1 LFPLKKRK
9 VFIFFTTN
17 HVYMRQILLSLA
29 VAVLALPVFADDKT
43 LVNTD
48 KTGVALQ
55 GYDPVAFCTDG
66 KPIKGT
72 ADFQST
78 DHDVVYRFATAEH
91 KALFDANPGKY
102 EPAFGGYC
110 AFVVAKGHLASVEV
124 AAFQVVDGHLL
135 MQHSLGVRDA
145 FNKNQKD
152 NLATATATW
161 PKLVEEKGK

>member
-1 LFPLKKRK
+1 
-9 VFIFFTTN
+9 
-17 HVYMRQILLSLA
+17 MRQILLLLA
-29 VAVLALPVFADDKT
+29 VAVLALPAFADDKT

-55 GYDPVAFCTDG
+55 GYDPVAFFTDK
-66 KPIKGT
+66 KPVKGT

-78 DHDVVYRFATAEH
+78 YHGGVYRFATAEH
-91 KALFDANPGKY
+91 KALFDAHPGKY

-110 AFVVAKGHLASVEV
+110 AFGVAKGHLASIEV
-124 AAFQVVDGHLL
+124 DAFQVVDGHLL
-135 MQHSLGVRDA
+135 LQHSPGVRDA

-161 PKLVEEKGK
+161 PKLVAEKGK